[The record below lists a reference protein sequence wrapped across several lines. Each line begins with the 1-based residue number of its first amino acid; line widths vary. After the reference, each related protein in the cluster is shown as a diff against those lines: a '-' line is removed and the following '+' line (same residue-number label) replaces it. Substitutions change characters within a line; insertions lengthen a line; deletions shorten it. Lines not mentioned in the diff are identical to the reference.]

1 LQSFRNKMISEQ
13 NDEVCDARDD
23 DSSNADDNI
32 NLYLRTF
39 KMSMQLTNRAKQVDR
54 KPMTFLESIYLWN
67 IMKGMGIT
75 ISHLFKKKATIN
87 YPEKTRPF
95 SKVFRGLHVLN
106 RDEEGRENCTA
117 CGLCA
122 LACPA
127 EAITMEA
134 AERLPGEEHLY
145 REEKYAAKYE
155 INMLRCIFCGL
166 CEEAC
171 PKDAIYLSET
181 FAPANY
187 GRKGFIYK
195 KEDLL
200 IPHPVNEKEAYEKA
214 KGGRVDMNKKN

>member
-1 LQSFRNKMISEQ
+1 
-13 NDEVCDARDD
+13 
-23 DSSNADDNI
+23 
-32 NLYLRTF
+32 
-39 KMSMQLTNRAKQVDR
+39 MQPLTQRAKPVDR
-54 KPMTFLESIYLWN
+54 RPMTWVERIYLWN
-67 IMKGMGIT
+67 ILKGMLIT
-75 ISHLFKKKATIN
+75 FGHIFKKKPTIN

-95 SKVFRGLHVLN
+95 SPVFRGLHILN

-122 LACPA
+122 VACPA

-134 AERLPGEEHLY
+134 AERKPGEENLY

-181 FAPANY
+181 FAPANFQ
-187 GRKGFIYK
+187 RKGFIYGK
-195 KEDLL
+195 PDLL
-200 IPHPVNEKEAYEKA
+200 IPDPVKEPEAYAKA
-214 KGGRVDMNKKN
+214 KGNRAKKNN

>member
-1 LQSFRNKMISEQ
+1 MEF
-13 NDEVCDARDD
+13 
-23 DSSNADDNI
+23 
-32 NLYLRTF
+32 
-39 KMSMQLTNRAKQVDR
+39 LTNKAQPVNR
-54 KPMTFLESIYLWN
+54 KPMTFWEKIYLIN
-67 IMKGMGIT
+67 IFIGMWVT
-75 ISHLFKKKATIN
+75 IKHFFKKKVTIR
-87 YPEKTRPF
+87 YPETERQF
-95 SKVFRGLHVLN
+95 SPNYRGLHVLN

-134 AERLPGEEHLY
+134 AERQPGEEHLY

-171 PKDAIYLSET
+171 PKDAVYLSQSV
-181 FAPANY
+181 APASY
-187 GRKGFIYK
+187 LRKNFIYT

-200 IPHPVNEKEAYEKA
+200 IPFPKQEKE
-214 KGGRVDMNKKN
+214 VKK